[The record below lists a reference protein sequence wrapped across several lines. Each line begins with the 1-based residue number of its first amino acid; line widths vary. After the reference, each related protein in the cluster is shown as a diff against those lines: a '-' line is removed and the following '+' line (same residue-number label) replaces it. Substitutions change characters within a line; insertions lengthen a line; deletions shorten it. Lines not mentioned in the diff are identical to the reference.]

1 MIFKEPK
8 AIYLQIADRICNDI
22 ITAYYLEESRIPS
35 VREYAALVEVNANTV
50 MRTYEYLQQL
60 GAIYNKRGIGYFV
73 ASGAQAL
80 LVKQACEA
88 FEMEDLPRLFEDMQR
103 LDISLEKVA
112 MKYKEFCANKPQKNK
127 KDESHD

>member
-22 ITAYYLEESRIPS
+22 ITAHYVEETRIPS

-50 MRTYEYLQQL
+50 MRTYDYLQQL

-73 ASGAQAL
+73 ASGAQVL
-80 LVKQACEA
+80 LIKKAREA

-103 LDISLEKVA
+103 LEISLENIAQKH
-112 MKYKEFCANKPQKNK
+112 KEFCANKPQKNK
-127 KDESHD
+127 KNENYD